1 MNGKMTCLFVTA
13 SSAACAG
20 EVKVVKDILHNMGIE
35 LREVEWLSQDDFEKQ
50 ISPDTKYDF
59 VYLGAHAD
67 GTGFGEK
74 DGATLHA
81 WESLANA
88 ICATD
93 CILPGGTLFLACC
106 RGGMKTVALKI
117 LTTCQRIDYICGP
130 HWKVTGNDLTA
141 AFQAFV
147 HSRVKKNEEPCKAA
161 DRATEACGFKFSC
174 YDREEL
180 EAEIETLRKIQE
192 TEWEIRSLHAGQN
205 MICDQLAAIAKA
217 LNVKLPDPLDGILTP
232 EERKLLESETDNKVS
247 DRVASAP

>member
-1 MNGKMTCLFVTA
+1 MSGNMNCLFVTA
-13 SSAACAG
+13 SSSACAG
-20 EVKVVKDILHNMGIE
+20 EVKVVKDFLHNMGIK
-35 LREVEWLSQDDFEKQ
+35 LHEVEWLSLDDFQ
-50 ISPDTKYDF
+50 NQMSPEQKYDF

-81 WESLANA
+81 WSDLANA
-88 ICATD
+88 ICFTD

-117 LTTCQRIDYICGP
+117 LTTCQKIDYICGP

-147 HSRVKKNEEPCKAA
+147 HSRVGKNEEPCKAA

-174 YDREEL
+174 YDRQEL
-180 EAEIETLRKIQE
+180 QAEIETLGKIYQIE
-192 TEWEIRSLHAGQN
+192 YHVESLRYFQ
-205 MICDQLAAIAKA
+205 
-217 LNVKLPDPLDGILTP
+217 T
-232 EERKLLESETDNKVS
+232 
-247 DRVASAP
+247 